1 MPANLTALLLGSIAA
16 AIVLVL
22 AMTGA
27 WLVQRRTGNAGWSD
41 AFWSFGT
48 GAACVL
54 VALLPVAG
62 SGWPTTRQLIVAL
75 AAAVWSLRLG
85 SHIAAR
91 SRAAKEED
99 ARYAALRREWGADF
113 QRRLYVFLLIQAGAG
128 WLLTLPVLAAAQNPR
143 PGLTWQDGLA
153 IAIFVAAVI
162 GESVAD
168 RQMRAFRE
176 AHAGEHGRI
185 CDTGLWAWSRH
196 PNYFF
201 EWLGW
206 CAYPV
211 MALGP
216 FYPLG
221 WLSLVGPLL
230 MYWLLVHVSGIPLL
244 EQHLA
249 ASRPDAF
256 RRYAE
261 RVPAF
266 FPRPPR
272 G

>member
-1 MPANLTALLLGSIAA
+1 MPANLATLLLGLIAA

-48 GAACVL
+48 GAACLL
-54 VALLPVAG
+54 VALLPVAERD
-62 SGWPTTRQLIVAL
+62 WPTTRQLIVAL
-75 AAAVWSLRLG
+75 AAAVWSIRLG

-91 SRAAKEED
+91 SWAAKEED

-143 PGLTWQDGLA
+143 PGLTWQDVLA
-153 IAIFVAAVI
+153 IALFAAAVI

-168 RQMRAFRE
+168 RQMGAFRE
-176 AHAGEHGRI
+176 AHVGEHGRI

-201 EWLGW
+201 EWIGW

-211 MALGP
+211 MAIGLG
-216 FYPLG
+216 YPLG

-272 G
+272 D